1 MIVKEKVQI
10 DSKEIS
16 FEVGRVA
23 KQSSGSVLVQ
33 MGDSVVLTTACVSD
47 LIRNAGFFPLSC
59 DYIEKTFAAGKIPG
73 GFFKREGRPST
84 HEILSSR
91 LIDRPCR
98 PLFPKGFLNEVQI
111 IATVLSAD
119 AENATDVMAVC
130 GASLALTLS
139 DIPWEGP
146 IAAAKIGL
154 IDGQYVFNPTYSE
167 LEKSS
172 LDIIVASGKDAI
184 VMVEGEAKEVDEE
197 TLIGA
202 FFFAFDK
209 LKPIIDLQL
218 KLQGSMGKPKRTFT
232 PRAVDPAF
240 VARVEEKARG
250 PVEDACRV
258 PGKKERQDRFS
269 AIVEQFAPEI
279 TAETPEGPT
288 ALDLEDVL
296 FGLKKNALR
305 TGILER
311 GVRADGRKP
320 DQIRPITCEVGI
332 LPRVHGSGLFT
343 RGETQ
348 AIVAATLGTKG
359 DEQRIDDLLG
369 ERSKRFMLHYNF
381 PPYSVGEVKFLRGPS
396 RREIGHGNLAERS
409 FINIIPDQ
417 ASFPYTIRV
426 VSEILESNGSS
437 SMATVCG
444 ATLSLMDA
452 GVPIKAPVAGIAM
465 GLVMDEASG
474 KYVVLSDILGDEDHV
489 GDMDFKVTGTRKGI
503 TGMQMD
509 IKVKGLSRDVLSKAL
524 EQARVGRQFILDRM
538 TETIPTYR
546 PELST
551 YAPRVTT
558 IKIKPDKIREIIGPG
573 GKVIRALEE
582 QTGATIEVEDD
593 GTVNIFTPNK
603 ESMDK
608 ATALIQDIV
617 REAEVGVVYEGT
629 VRSIKD
635 FGAFVEILPGT
646 DGLVHISELAPFRVK
661 TVDEV
666 CKEGDKMT
674 VRCIGIDQNGKIRL
688 THKEFYKGDKPR
700 DGKPG
705 GRQG

>member
-10 DSKEIS
+10 DSREIS

-269 AIVEQFAPEI
+269 DIVEQFSPEI

-288 ALDLEDVL
+288 ALDLEEVL
-296 FGLKKNALR
+296 FGLKKHALR

-311 GVRADGRKP
+311 GLRADGRRP
-320 DQIRPITCEVGI
+320 DEIRTITCEVGI

-474 KYVVLSDILGDEDHV
+474 KFVVLSDILGDEDHV

-524 EQARVGRQFILDRM
+524 EQARVGRNFILDRM

-593 GTVNIFTPNK
+593 GTVNVFTPNK

-608 ATALIQDIV
+608 AIALIQDIV

-661 TVDEV
+661 TVEEV
-666 CKEGDKMT
+666 CKEGDKLT

-688 THKEFYKGDKPR
+688 THKEFYKGKPR
-700 DGKPG
+700 DGGPG

>member
-10 DSKEIS
+10 DSRDIS

-47 LIRNAGFFPLSC
+47 LIRNVGFFPLSC

-139 DIPWEGP
+139 DIPWDGP

-172 LDIIVASGKDAI
+172 LDIVVASGKDAI

-218 KLQGSMGKPKRTFT
+218 KLQASMGKPKRTYT
-232 PRAVDPAF
+232 PRTIDPAF

-250 PVEDACRV
+250 PVEDACRI
-258 PGKKERQDRFS
+258 PGKKERQARFS
-269 AIVEQFAPEI
+269 DIVEQFTPEI
-279 TAETPEGPT
+279 STDPSEGPT
-288 ALDLEDVL
+288 ALDLEEVL
-296 FGLKKNALR
+296 FGLKKHALR

-311 GVRADGRKP
+311 GVRADGRRP
-320 DQIRPITCEVGI
+320 DEIRTITCEVGI

-409 FINIIPDQ
+409 FANIIPDQ

-465 GLVMDEASG
+465 GLVMDEATG

-489 GDMDFKVTGTRKGI
+489 GDMDFKVTGTRTGI

-509 IKVKGLSRDVLSKAL
+509 IKVKGLSREVLSKAL
-524 EQARVGRQFILDRM
+524 EQARVGRTFILDRM

-593 GTVNIFTPNK
+593 GTVNVFTPNK

-608 ATALIQDIV
+608 AIALIQDIV

-661 TVDEV
+661 TVEEV
-666 CKEGDKMT
+666 CKEGDKLT

-688 THKEFYKGDKPR
+688 THKEFYKGAKPR
-700 DGKPG
+700 DGRQG